1 MSTILM
7 DDRHIL
13 LVGLK
18 ERSFGPLRAALQALR
33 SVHLELGDRFDH
45 NRIERRALQVERSL
59 SAALM
64 TPDMI
69 LSV

>member
-45 NRIERRALQVERSL
+45 NRIER
-59 SAALM
+59 SAHDAGY
-64 TPDMI
+64 
-69 LSV
+69 